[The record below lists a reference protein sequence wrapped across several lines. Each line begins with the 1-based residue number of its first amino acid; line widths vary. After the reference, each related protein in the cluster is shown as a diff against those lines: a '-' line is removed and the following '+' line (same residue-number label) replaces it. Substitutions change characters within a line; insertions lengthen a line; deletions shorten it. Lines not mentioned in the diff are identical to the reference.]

1 MEILGYFLAILI
13 GLSLGLVGS
22 GGSILTVPLLVYF
35 FGLSPEIATSYS
47 LFIVGSV
54 SGLGAIFKFRKG
66 EVNLRIAFLFGV
78 TSIITVFLTRK
89 YLFPAIPDNL
99 WTIGGFQLDKSFALM
114 VLFALLI
121 LFSSIYVLQDNN
133 EEIASVSYKTSIP
146 KLVFWGM
153 AIGLIT
159 GFLGAGGGFLIVPVL
174 MFLFNAPIK
183 VATGTSLAI
192 IAANTLL
199 GGLGDL
205 GHIALDWGFL
215 FVLLLI
221 TICGLIIGIALSKRI
236 NSQKLTRV
244 FGWFLLLMS
253 VSIILMELYGQFIA

>member
-1 MEILGYFLAILI
+1 MEIIGYILAIFV

-35 FGLSPEIATSYS
+35 FGISPEIATSYS

-54 SGLGAIFKFRKG
+54 SGLGAFFKFRKG

-89 YLFPAIPDNL
+89 FIFPAIPDIL
-99 WTIGGFQLDKSFALM
+99 LSAGGFQLTKSFVLM
-114 VLFALLI
+114 MLFALLI
-121 LFSSIYVLQDNN
+121 LFSSIYVLKDKQDHRTPLP
-133 EEIASVSYKTSIP
+133 VQTSLFTLI
-146 KLVFWGM
+146 VWGLL
-153 AIGLIT
+153 IGLIT

-183 VATGTSLAI
+183 VATGTSLTI

-205 GHIALDWGFL
+205 GHISLDWGL
-215 FVLLLI
+215 LLMLLLI
-221 TICGLIIGIALSKRI
+221 TTSGLIIGMAVSKRI
-236 NSQKLTRV
+236 DSQKLSRA
-244 FGWFLLLMS
+244 FGWFLMLMA
-253 VSIILMELYGQFIA
+253 VTIILLELFGHFPG